1 MKLMRTL
8 LWAMVLIPALI
19 SAQPSQQEARRM
31 AYAEAQRQGVDPEA
45 LEARLQARGINTATL
60 TMTDIPRIQPIV
72 EEEIAKMKAEQI
84 ASASAEQAVKSGS
97 LSGTEMAADGAA
109 QSETSIQ
116 TTTTEL
122 ASESVD
128 VVKTKVDSKTPVE
141 VKIDAS
147 QANTMVF
154 GKHIFTNGSL
164 SLYEVSKDYIPND
177 SYILGP
183 GDVVTVSIFGKSQAD
198 LQFTIKPDGFIEP
211 ANLPKIYLKGIS
223 LGQARE
229 VVRRRLQN
237 FYQFD
242 KGQFALTL
250 TTARTLTIQ
259 ITGAVAQPGTYTL
272 SAYNTAFNALIAA
285 GGPSKLGTVR
295 NIQVINGGKV
305 KELDVYEYLFNPQKQ
320 SDYYLQNN
328 DILYVPF
335 IGDLVEIKG
344 SVKQVGV
351 FEMKEKE
358 TFSELLNYTGGYLSD
373 ALRDEIQLVRKNKE
387 GSFVKEY
394 SGAEL
399 AKLTFEDGDKVIVAT
414 QTSDKKD
421 YVEVNGWVDYPGI
434 YGIRDYPT
442 VKEVL
447 LKVGVREET
456 RMDVAYLTRTAADG
470 TRSLMQ
476 FRPEDQLALEDS
488 LALALLPEDQITIF
502 SIRDFID
509 KAAVA
514 IEGAVRQPG
523 TFALDDNANVA
534 YLIDLAK
541 GLKQDAKL
549 DLAYLFRENPDGTT
563 EIETLNLE
571 EILNGTSTFTLRDN
585 DVLRVLSEK
594 AFIDASTVSIV
605 GAVRNP
611 VELTVDSSLT
621 VSAMVD
627 LANGLKRNAK
637 RDLAYVFRTYD
648 DGSSELLS
656 FHLENV
662 LTGSES
668 FEVQNRDQIRILS
681 SSAFIDGSK
690 LSIVG
695 SVRNPLSI
703 EVDSAVT
710 IKAFIDLANGLTKD
724 ARTDLAYVFRTFPD
738 GSQEILPI
746 DLTAELD
753 GSSQLKLTDKDQ
765 VRILSDRTYYDGA
778 VLSISGE
785 VRSPMEMPYDSAITL
800 DEVLNLA
807 GGLTFAGDSARI
819 VVYSMDFE
827 GRNIGKIKETKLDS
841 RTAKEYT
848 FKPFDAI
855 VVRKKAGF
863 EFQEYVTIGGEVAY
877 PGRYAIRE
885 GEKVGQLIRKAGGL
899 TKEAFPQA
907 ASFTRQ
913 GKGKVFISI
922 DRILRA
928 GNTYNNIELLPGDN
942 LFIPTK
948 DMTVEIRLANTEA
961 SEYAAFADDYARPS
975 VNVAYVAG
983 KSARWY
989 VKNMVGGYGEN
1000 AKRTDVNV
1008 VYANGTVKDFK
1019 WYKPFYRYPKV
1030 KPGSMVVVGAKPVKE
1045 EKEKKDK
1052 QQSDFDWQEFSGN
1065 LMAQV
1070 TSLLTVVVL
1079 ATQLP

>member
-8 LWAMVLIPALI
+8 LWAMVLIPALL
-19 SAQPSQQEARRM
+19 SAQPSQEEARKM
-31 AYAEAQRQGVDPEA
+31 AYAEAQRQGVDPAE

-72 EEEIAKMKAEQI
+72 EEEIAKMKAEQS
-84 ASASAEQAVKSGS
+84 ASASAEQAVESGS
-97 LSGTEMAADGAA
+97 LSGTEMAADGAE
-109 QSETSIQ
+109 QKEESIQ

-122 ASESVD
+122 ATEAVE

-335 IGDLVEIKG
+335 IGDLVEVKG

-358 TFSELLNYTGGYLSD
+358 TFSELLEYTGGYLSD

-399 AKLTFEDGDKVIVAT
+399 AKLTFEDGDKVIIAT

-447 LKVGVREET
+447 MKVGVREET
-456 RMDVAYLTRTAADG
+456 RMDVAYLTRTNLDG
-470 TRSLMQ
+470 TRSLIR
-476 FRPEDQLALEDS
+476 FNPAAELEGADAP
-488 LALALLPEDQITIF
+488 LPLQPEDQILLF
-502 SIRDFID
+502 NVRDFTD
-509 KAAVA
+509 KATVA

-523 TFALDDNANVA
+523 AFALDENANVA

-541 GLKQDAKL
+541 GLKEDAKL

-571 EILNGTSTFTLRDN
+571 DILSGTSTFTLRDN
-585 DVLRVLSEK
+585 DVLRVLSER

-611 VELTVDSSLT
+611 IELTVDSSLT

-662 LTGSES
+662 LNGAET

-681 SSAFIDGSK
+681 ASAFIDGSK

-724 ARTDLAYVFRTFPD
+724 ARTDLAYVFRTYPD

-746 DLTAELD
+746 DLNAELD

-785 VRSPMEMPYDSAITL
+785 VRSAMEMPYDSTITL

-819 VVYSMDFE
+819 VVYSMDFD
-827 GRNIGKIKETKLDS
+827 GRNIGKVKETKLDS
-841 RTAKEYT
+841 RTAKDYT

-863 EFQEYVTIGGEVAY
+863 EFQEYVNIGGEVAY

-885 GEKVGQLIRKAGGL
+885 GEKIGELIRKAGGL

-922 DRILRA
+922 DRILRT
-928 GNTYNNIELLPGDN
+928 GNTYNNIQLLPGDN
-942 LFIPTK
+942 LFIPSK
-948 DMTVEIRLANTEA
+948 DMTVEIRLPNTEA
-961 SEYAAFADDYARPS
+961 AEYAAFSDEYRRES
-975 VNVAYVAG
+975 VHVAYVAG

-1000 AKRTDVNV
+1000 AKRSKTNV
-1008 VYANGTVKDFK
+1008 VYANGTVKDYK
-1019 WYKPFYRYPKV
+1019 WFKPFYRYPKV
-1030 KPGSMVVVGAKPVKE
+1030 KPGAMVVVGAKPVKE
-1045 EKEKKDK
+1045 EKDK
-1052 QQSDFDWQEFSGN
+1052 RDRFNSDFDWQEFSGN
-1065 LMAQV
+1065 LLSQISAV
-1070 TSLLTVVVL
+1070 FTVVVL
-1079 ATQLP
+1079 ANQL

>member
-1 MKLMRTL
+1 MRIMRTL
-8 LWAMVLIPALI
+8 LWAMVLVPALV
-19 SAQPSQQEARRM
+19 SAQPSQEEARRM
-31 AYAEAQRQGVDPEA
+31 ARTEASRQGVDPDV
-45 LEARLQARGINTATL
+45 LERRLQARGINTATL

-72 EEEIAKMKAEQI
+72 EEEIAKLKAEQA
-84 ASASAEQAVKSGS
+84 ASASAEQAVESGS
-97 LSGTEMAADGAA
+97 LSGTEMAADGAE
-109 QSETSIQ
+109 QKEESIQ

-122 ASESVD
+122 ATEAVE

-164 SLYEVSKDYIPND
+164 SLYEISKDYIPND

-335 IGDLVEIKG
+335 IGDLVEVKG

-358 TFSELLNYTGGYLSD
+358 TFSDLLDYTGGYLSD

-399 AKLTFEDGDKVIVAT
+399 AKLTFEDGDKVIIAT

-447 LKVGVREET
+447 MKVGVREET
-456 RMDVAYLTRTAADG
+456 RMDVAYLTRTNLDG
-470 TRSLMQ
+470 TRSLIR
-476 FRPEDQLALEDS
+476 FNPAAELEGADAP
-488 LALALLPEDQITIF
+488 LPLQPEDQILLF
-502 SIRDFID
+502 NVRDFTD
-509 KAAVA
+509 KATVA

-523 TFALDDNANVA
+523 AFALDENANVA

-541 GLKQDAKL
+541 GLKEDAKL

-571 EILNGTSTFTLRDN
+571 DILSGAAFFELRDN

-594 AFIDASTVSIV
+594 AFVDASTVSIV

-611 VELTVDSSLT
+611 IELTVDSAVT
-621 VSAMVD
+621 VKALID
-627 LANGLKRNAK
+627 LANGLK
-637 RDLAYVFRTYD
+637 
-648 DGSSELLS
+648 
-656 FHLENV
+656 
-662 LTGSES
+662 
-668 FEVQNRDQIRILS
+668 
-681 SSAFIDGSK
+681 
-690 LSIVG
+690 
-695 SVRNPLSI
+695 
-703 EVDSAVT
+703 
-710 IKAFIDLANGLTKD
+710 KD
-724 ARTDLAYVFRTFPD
+724 ARTDQAYIFRTYPD
-738 GSQEILPI
+738 GSQEILTL
-746 DLTAELD
+746 DLAAEIAVEDPMPLM
-753 GSSQLKLTDKDQ
+753 DKDQ
-765 VRILSDRTYYDGA
+765 VRILSERTYYDGA

-785 VRSPMEMPYDSAITL
+785 VRNGLEMPYDSTITL
-800 DEVLNLA
+800 DEVLTLA
-807 GGLTFAGDSARI
+807 GGLTFAGDSSKV
-819 VVYSMDFE
+819 VVYRIAFNGKD
-827 GRNIGKIKETKLDS
+827 IGKVKELTLDS
-841 RTAKEYT
+841 RMSGDFT
-848 FKPFDAI
+848 FEPFDAI
-855 VVRKKAGF
+855 VVRKKPGF

-885 GEKVGQLIRKAGGL
+885 GEKVGALIRKAGGL
-899 TKEAFPQA
+899 TKEAFPEA
-907 ASFTRQ
+907 ASFSRQ

-922 DRILRA
+922 DRILRV
-928 GNTYNNIELLPGDN
+928 GNTYNNIELLPGDE

-961 SEYAAFADDYARPS
+961 REYGAFADTYARES

-989 VKNMVGGYGEN
+989 VKNMVGGFGDD

-1019 WYKPFYRYPKV
+1019 WYRPTYRYPKV
-1030 KPGSMVVVGAKPVKE
+1030 KPGAMVVVGAKPVKE
-1045 EKEKKDK
+1045 EKDK
-1052 QQSDFDWQEFSGN
+1052 RDRFNSDFDWQEFSGN
-1065 LMAQV
+1065 LLSQISAV
-1070 TSLLTVVVL
+1070 FTVVVL
-1079 ATQLP
+1079 ANQL

>member
-1 MKLMRTL
+1 MKLLRTL
-8 LWAMVLIPALI
+8 LWALVLVPAIL
-19 SAQPSQQEARRM
+19 SAQPTQQEARKM
-31 AYAEAQRQGVDPEA
+31 AYAEAERQGVDPAE
-45 LEARLQARGINTATL
+45 LETRLQARGINTATL
-60 TMTDIPRIQPIV
+60 TMSDIPRVQPIV
-72 EEEIAKMKAEQI
+72 DEELAKMKAEQV
-84 ASASAEQAVKSGS
+84 ASQSTEQAVESGS
-97 LSGTEMAADGAA
+97 LSGTEMSSKGGE
-109 QSETSIQ
+109 QSENSIQ

-122 ASESVD
+122 ASEVVD

-141 VKIDAS
+141 VKIDTD

-211 ANLPKIYLKGIS
+211 ESLPKIYLKGIS

-250 TTARTLTIQ
+250 TTSRTLTIQ
-259 ITGAVAQPGTYTL
+259 ITGAVAQPGSYTL

-285 GGPSKLGTVR
+285 GGPTKLGTVR
-295 NIQVINGGKV
+295 NIQVINGGRV
-305 KELDVYEYLFNPQKQ
+305 KELDIYEYLFNPSKQ
-320 SDYYLQNN
+320 SDYYLQDN

-335 IGDLVEIKG
+335 IGDLVEVGG
-344 SVKQVGV
+344 SMKQVGV

-358 TFSELLNYTGGYLSD
+358 TFTDLLKYTGGYLND

-394 SGAEL
+394 SGKEL
-399 AKLTFEDGDKVIVAT
+399 AKLTFEDGDKVIIAT

-442 VKEVL
+442 VKQVL
-447 LKVGVREET
+447 MKVGVREET

-470 TRSLMQ
+470 TRSLIQ
-476 FRPEDQLALEDS
+476 FRPSDQLTLEDS

-509 KAAVA
+509 KATVA

-523 TFALDDNANVA
+523 TFALDENANVA

-571 EILNGTSTFTLRDN
+571 DILNGSATFELRDK

-594 AFIDASTVSIV
+594 AFIDASTISIV

-611 VELTVDSSLT
+611 IKLTVDSAMT
-621 VSAMVD
+621 VKALID
-627 LANGLKRNAK
+627 LSNGLKKDARL
-637 RDLAYVFRTYD
+637 DLAYIFRTY
-648 DGSSELLS
+648 
-656 FHLENV
+656 
-662 LTGSES
+662 
-668 FEVQNRDQIRILS
+668 
-681 SSAFIDGSK
+681 
-690 LSIVG
+690 
-695 SVRNPLSI
+695 
-703 EVDSAVT
+703 
-710 IKAFIDLANGLTKD
+710 
-724 ARTDLAYVFRTFPD
+724 PD
-738 GSQEILPI
+738 GSQEVLTLDLANEISLNDPI
-746 DLTAELD
+746 SLMNN
-753 GSSQLKLTDKDQ
+753 DQ

-778 VLSISGE
+778 VISISGE
-785 VRSPMEMPYDSAITL
+785 VRNAMEMPYDSTITL
-800 DEVLNLA
+800 YEVLELA
-807 GGLTFAGDSARI
+807 GGLTYAGDSAQVI
-819 VVYSMDFE
+819 VYRMDFQ
-827 GRNIGKIKETKLDS
+827 GKGIGKVREYLLDS
-841 RTAKEYT
+841 RTFGDFT

-855 VVRKKAGF
+855 IVRRKAGF
-863 EFQEYVTIGGEVAY
+863 EFQEYVSVSGEVTF
-877 PGRYAIRE
+877 PGRYALRQ
-885 GEKVGQLIRKAGGL
+885 GEKVSDLLRKAGGL
-899 TKEAFPQA
+899 TKDGMASA
-907 ASFTRQ
+907 ATFNRQ
-913 GKGKVFISI
+913 GKGKIYISI
-922 DRILRA
+922 QKIMRV
-928 GNTYNNIELLPGDN
+928 GNTYNNIEMLPGDEI
-942 LFIPTK
+942 FIPNK

-961 SEYAAFADDYARPS
+961 SEYAAFSTEYARES

-983 KSARWY
+983 KNAKWY
-989 VKNMVGGYGEN
+989 VKNMVGGYGDN
-1000 AKRTDVNV
+1000 AKRNKTNV

-1019 WYKPFYRYPKV
+1019 MFRLAYRYPKV
-1030 KPGSMVVVGAKPVKE
+1030 RAGSTIVVGSKPVRE
-1045 EKEKKDK
+1045 GKDK
-1052 QQSDFDWQEFSGN
+1052 KGWQKSDFDWQEFSGN
-1065 LMAQV
+1065 LLAQV
-1070 TSLLTVVVL
+1070 SAVFTVVVL
-1079 ATQLP
+1079 ANQL

>member
-1 MKLMRTL
+1 MRIMRTL
-8 LWAMVLIPALI
+8 LWAVVLVPALV
-19 SAQPSQQEARRM
+19 SAQPSQEEARRM
-31 AYAEAQRQGVDPEA
+31 ARTEASRQGVDPDE
-45 LEARLQARGINTATL
+45 LERRLQARGINTATL
-60 TMTDIPRIQPIV
+60 TMTDIPRVQPIV
-72 EEEIAKMKAEQI
+72 EEEIAKLKAEQA
-84 ASASAEQAVKSGS
+84 ASASAEQAVESGS
-97 LSGTEMAADGAA
+97 LSGTEMAADGQA
-109 QSETSIQ
+109 QSEASIQ

-122 ASESVD
+122 ATEAVE

-223 LGQARE
+223 LGQART

-335 IGDLVEIKG
+335 IGDLVEVKG

-358 TFSELLNYTGGYLSD
+358 TFSDLLDYTGGYLSD
-373 ALRDEIQLVRKNKE
+373 ALRDELQLVRKNKE

-399 AKLTFEDGDKVIVAT
+399 AKLTFEDGDKVIIAT

-447 LKVGVREET
+447 MKVGVREET
-456 RMDVAYLTRTAADG
+456 RMDVAYLTRTNLDG
-470 TRSLMQ
+470 TRSLIR
-476 FRPEDQLALEDS
+476 FNPAAELEGADAP
-488 LALALLPEDQITIF
+488 LPLQPEDQILLF
-502 SIRDFID
+502 NVRDFTD
-509 KAAVA
+509 KATVA

-523 TFALDDNANVA
+523 AFALDENANVA

-541 GLKQDAKL
+541 GLKEDAKL

-571 EILNGTSTFTLRDN
+571 DILSGAAFFELRDN

-594 AFIDASTVSIV
+594 AFVDASTVSIV

-611 VELTVDSSLT
+611 IELTVDSAVT
-621 VSAMVD
+621 VKALID
-627 LANGLKRNAK
+627 LANGLK
-637 RDLAYVFRTYD
+637 
-648 DGSSELLS
+648 
-656 FHLENV
+656 
-662 LTGSES
+662 
-668 FEVQNRDQIRILS
+668 
-681 SSAFIDGSK
+681 
-690 LSIVG
+690 
-695 SVRNPLSI
+695 
-703 EVDSAVT
+703 
-710 IKAFIDLANGLTKD
+710 KD
-724 ARTDLAYVFRTFPD
+724 ARTDQAYIFRTYPD
-738 GSQEILPI
+738 GSQEILTL
-746 DLTAELD
+746 DLAAEIAVEDPMPLM
-753 GSSQLKLTDKDQ
+753 DKDQ
-765 VRILSDRTYYDGA
+765 VRILSERTYYDGA

-785 VRSPMEMPYDSAITL
+785 VRNGLEMPYDSTITL
-800 DEVLNLA
+800 DEVLTLA
-807 GGLTFAGDSARI
+807 GGLTFAGDSSKV
-819 VVYSMDFE
+819 VVYRIAFNGKD
-827 GRNIGKIKETKLDS
+827 IGKVKELTLDS
-841 RTAKEYT
+841 RMSGDFT
-848 FKPFDAI
+848 FEPFDAI
-855 VVRKKAGF
+855 VVRKKPGF

-885 GEKVGQLIRKAGGL
+885 GEKVGALIRKAGGL

-928 GNTYNNIELLPGDN
+928 GNTYNNIQLLPGDN
-942 LFIPTK
+942 LFIPSK
-948 DMTVEIRLANTEA
+948 DMTVEIRLPNTEA
-961 SEYAAFADDYARPS
+961 AEYAAFSDEYRRES
-975 VNVAYVAG
+975 VHVSYVAG

-989 VKNMVGGYGEN
+989 VKNMVGGFGDN

-1019 WYKPFYRYPKV
+1019 WYRPTYRYPKV
-1030 KPGSMVVVGAKPVKE
+1030 KPGAMVVVGAKPVKE
-1045 EKEKKDK
+1045 EKDKQEK

-1065 LMAQV
+1065 FMAQI

-1079 ATQLP
+1079 ATQLQ

>member
-1 MKLMRTL
+1 
-8 LWAMVLIPALI
+8 
-19 SAQPSQQEARRM
+19 M
-31 AYAEAQRQGVDPEA
+31 AYAEAQRQGVDPAE

-72 EEEIAKMKAEQI
+72 EEEIAKMKAEQS
-84 ASASAEQAVKSGS
+84 ASASAEQAVESGS
-97 LSGTEMAADGAA
+97 LSGTEMAADGAE
-109 QSETSIQ
+109 QKEESIQ

-122 ASESVD
+122 ATEAVE

-335 IGDLVEIKG
+335 IGDLVEVKG

-358 TFSELLNYTGGYLSD
+358 TFSELLEYTGGYLSD

-399 AKLTFEDGDKVIVAT
+399 AKLTFEDGDKVIIAT

-447 LKVGVREET
+447 MKVGVREET
-456 RMDVAYLTRTAADG
+456 RMDVAYLTRTNLDG
-470 TRSLMQ
+470 TRSLIR
-476 FRPEDQLALEDS
+476 FNPAAELEGADAP
-488 LALALLPEDQITIF
+488 LPLQPEDQILLF
-502 SIRDFID
+502 NVRDFTD
-509 KAAVA
+509 KATVA

-523 TFALDDNANVA
+523 AFALDENANVA

-541 GLKQDAKL
+541 GLKEDAKL

-571 EILNGTSTFTLRDN
+571 DILSGAAFFELRDN

-594 AFIDASTVSIV
+594 AFVDASTVSIV

-611 VELTVDSSLT
+611 IELTVDSAVT
-621 VSAMVD
+621 VKALID
-627 LANGLKRNAK
+627 LANGLK
-637 RDLAYVFRTYD
+637 
-648 DGSSELLS
+648 
-656 FHLENV
+656 
-662 LTGSES
+662 
-668 FEVQNRDQIRILS
+668 
-681 SSAFIDGSK
+681 
-690 LSIVG
+690 
-695 SVRNPLSI
+695 
-703 EVDSAVT
+703 
-710 IKAFIDLANGLTKD
+710 KD
-724 ARTDLAYVFRTFPD
+724 ARTDQAYIFRTYPD
-738 GSQEILPI
+738 GSQEILTL
-746 DLTAELD
+746 DLAAEIAVEDPMPLM
-753 GSSQLKLTDKDQ
+753 DKDQ
-765 VRILSDRTYYDGA
+765 VRILSERTYYDGA

-785 VRSPMEMPYDSAITL
+785 VRNGLEMPYDSTITL
-800 DEVLNLA
+800 DEVLTLA
-807 GGLTFAGDSARI
+807 GGLTFAGDSSKV
-819 VVYSMDFE
+819 VVYRIAFNGKD
-827 GRNIGKIKETKLDS
+827 IGKVKEFTLDS
-841 RTAKEYT
+841 RMSGDFT
-848 FKPFDAI
+848 FEPFDAI
-855 VVRKKAGF
+855 VVRKKPGF

-877 PGRYAIRE
+877 PGRYAIRD
-885 GEKVGQLIRKAGGL
+885 GEKVGALIRKAGGL

-913 GKGKVFISI
+913 GKGKVFISV
-922 DRILRA
+922 DKILRI
-928 GNTYNNIELLPGDN
+928 GNTYNNIELLPGDE

-961 SEYAAFADDYARPS
+961 REYGAFADTYARES

-989 VKNMVGGYGEN
+989 VKNMVGGF
-1000 AKRTDVNV
+1000 R
-1008 VYANGTVKDFK
+1008 
-1019 WYKPFYRYPKV
+1019 
-1030 KPGSMVVVGAKPVKE
+1030 
-1045 EKEKKDK
+1045 
-1052 QQSDFDWQEFSGN
+1052 
-1065 LMAQV
+1065 
-1070 TSLLTVVVL
+1070 
-1079 ATQLP
+1079 

>member
-1 MKLMRTL
+1 MRIMRTL
-8 LWAMVLIPALI
+8 LWAMVLVPALV
-19 SAQPSQQEARRM
+19 SAQPSQEEARRM
-31 AYAEAQRQGVDPEA
+31 ARTEASRQGVDPDV
-45 LEARLQARGINTATL
+45 LERRLQARGINTATL

-72 EEEIAKMKAEQI
+72 EEEIAKLKAEQA
-84 ASASAEQAVKSGS
+84 ASASAEQAVESGS
-97 LSGTEMAADGAA
+97 LSGTEMAADGAE
-109 QSETSIQ
+109 QKEESIQ

-122 ASESVD
+122 ATEAVE

-335 IGDLVEIKG
+335 IGDLVEVKG

-358 TFSELLNYTGGYLSD
+358 TFSELLEYTGGYLSD

-399 AKLTFEDGDKVIVAT
+399 AKLTFEDGDKVIIAT

-447 LKVGVREET
+447 MKVGVREET
-456 RMDVAYLTRTAADG
+456 RMDVAYLTRTNLDG
-470 TRSLMQ
+470 TRSLIR
-476 FRPEDQLALEDS
+476 FNPAAELEGADAP
-488 LALALLPEDQITIF
+488 LPLQPEDQILLF
-502 SIRDFID
+502 NVRDFTD
-509 KAAVA
+509 KATVA

-523 TFALDDNANVA
+523 AFALDENANVA

-541 GLKQDAKL
+541 GLKEDAKL

-571 EILNGTSTFTLRDN
+571 DILSGTSTFTLRDN
-585 DVLRVLSEK
+585 DVLRVLSER

-611 VELTVDSSLT
+611 IELTVDSSLT

-662 LTGSES
+662 LNGAET

-681 SSAFIDGSK
+681 ASAFIDGSK

-724 ARTDLAYVFRTFPD
+724 ARTDLAYVFRTYPD

-746 DLTAELD
+746 DLNAELD

-785 VRSPMEMPYDSAITL
+785 VRSAMEMPYDSTITL

-819 VVYSMDFE
+819 VVYSMDFD
-827 GRNIGKIKETKLDS
+827 GRNIGKVKETKLDS
-841 RTAKEYT
+841 RTAKDYT

-863 EFQEYVTIGGEVAY
+863 EFQEYVNIGGEVAY

-885 GEKVGQLIRKAGGL
+885 GEKIGELIRKAGGL

-922 DRILRA
+922 DRILRT
-928 GNTYNNIELLPGDN
+928 GNTYNNIQLLPGDN
-942 LFIPTK
+942 LFIPSK
-948 DMTVEIRLANTEA
+948 DMTVEIRLPNTEA
-961 SEYAAFADDYARPS
+961 AEYAAFSDEYRRES
-975 VNVAYVAG
+975 VHVAYVAG

-1000 AKRTDVNV
+1000 AKRSKTNV
-1008 VYANGTVKDFK
+1008 VYANGTVKDYK
-1019 WYKPFYRYPKV
+1019 WFKPFYRYPKV
-1030 KPGSMVVVGAKPVKE
+1030 KPGAMVVVGAKPVKE
-1045 EKEKKDK
+1045 EKDK
-1052 QQSDFDWQEFSGN
+1052 RDRFNSDFDWQEFSGN
-1065 LMAQV
+1065 LLSQISAV
-1070 TSLLTVVVL
+1070 FTVVVL
-1079 ATQLP
+1079 ANQL

>member
-1 MKLMRTL
+1 MRIMRTL
-8 LWAMVLIPALI
+8 LWAMVLVPALV
-19 SAQPSQQEARRM
+19 SAQPTQQEARKM
-31 AYAEAQRQGVDPEA
+31 AYAEAERQGVDPAE

-60 TMTDIPRIQPIV
+60 TMTDIPRVQPIV
-72 EEEIAKMKAEQI
+72 EEEIAKMKAEQS
-84 ASASAEQAVKSGS
+84 ASASAEQAVESGS
-97 LSGTEMAADGAA
+97 LSGTEMAADGAE
-109 QSETSIQ
+109 QKEESIQ

-122 ASESVD
+122 ATEAVE

-335 IGDLVEIKG
+335 IGDLVEVKG

-358 TFSELLNYTGGYLSD
+358 TFSELLEYTGGYLSD

-399 AKLTFEDGDKVIVAT
+399 AKLTFEDGDKVIIAT

-447 LKVGVREET
+447 MKVGVREET
-456 RMDVAYLTRTAADG
+456 RMDVAYLTRTNLDG
-470 TRSLMQ
+470 TRSLIR
-476 FRPEDQLALEDS
+476 FNPAAELEGADAP
-488 LALALLPEDQITIF
+488 LPLQPEDQILLF
-502 SIRDFID
+502 NVRDFTD
-509 KAAVA
+509 KATVA

-523 TFALDDNANVA
+523 AFALDENANVA

-541 GLKQDAKL
+541 GLKEDAKL

-571 EILNGTSTFTLRDN
+571 DILSGAAFFELRDN

-594 AFIDASTVSIV
+594 AFVDASTVSIV

-611 VELTVDSSLT
+611 IELTVDSAVT
-621 VSAMVD
+621 VKALID
-627 LANGLKRNAK
+627 LANGLK
-637 RDLAYVFRTYD
+637 
-648 DGSSELLS
+648 
-656 FHLENV
+656 
-662 LTGSES
+662 
-668 FEVQNRDQIRILS
+668 
-681 SSAFIDGSK
+681 
-690 LSIVG
+690 
-695 SVRNPLSI
+695 
-703 EVDSAVT
+703 
-710 IKAFIDLANGLTKD
+710 KD
-724 ARTDLAYVFRTFPD
+724 ARTDQAYIFRTYPD
-738 GSQEILPI
+738 GSQEILTL
-746 DLTAELD
+746 DLAAEIAVEDPMPLM
-753 GSSQLKLTDKDQ
+753 DKDQ
-765 VRILSDRTYYDGA
+765 VRILSERTYYDGA

-785 VRSPMEMPYDSAITL
+785 VRNGLEMPYDSTITL
-800 DEVLNLA
+800 DEVLTLA
-807 GGLTFAGDSARI
+807 GGLTFAGDSSKV
-819 VVYSMDFE
+819 VVYRIAFNGKD
-827 GRNIGKIKETKLDS
+827 IGKVKEFTLDS
-841 RTAKEYT
+841 RMSGDFT
-848 FKPFDAI
+848 FEPFDAI
-855 VVRKKAGF
+855 VVRKKPGF

-885 GEKVGQLIRKAGGL
+885 GEKVGALIRKAGGL

-907 ASFTRQ
+907 ASFSRQ
-913 GKGKVFISI
+913 GKGKVFISV
-922 DRILRA
+922 DRILRI
-928 GNTYNNIELLPGDN
+928 GNTYNNIELLPGDE

-961 SEYAAFADDYARPS
+961 REYGAFADTYARES

-989 VKNMVGGYGEN
+989 VKNMVGGFGDD

-1019 WYKPFYRYPKV
+1019 WYRPTYRYPKV
-1030 KPGSMVVVGAKPVKE
+1030 KPGAMVVVGAKPVKE
-1045 EKEKKDK
+1045 EKDKREKL
-1052 QQSDFDWQEFSGN
+1052 QF
-1065 LMAQV
+1065 
-1070 TSLLTVVVL
+1070 
-1079 ATQLP
+1079 

>member
-1 MKLMRTL
+1 M
-8 LWAMVLIPALI
+8 
-19 SAQPSQQEARRM
+19 
-31 AYAEAQRQGVDPEA
+31 
-45 LEARLQARGINTATL
+45 
-60 TMTDIPRIQPIV
+60 
-72 EEEIAKMKAEQI
+72 
-84 ASASAEQAVKSGS
+84 
-97 LSGTEMAADGAA
+97 
-109 QSETSIQ
+109 
-116 TTTTEL
+116 
-122 ASESVD
+122 
-128 VVKTKVDSKTPVE
+128 DSKTPVE

-198 LQFTIKPDGFIEP
+198 LQFTIKSDGFIEP

-335 IGDLVEIKG
+335 IGDLVEVKG

-358 TFSELLNYTGGYLSD
+358 TFSELLEYTGGYLSD

-399 AKLTFEDGDKVIVAT
+399 AKLTFEDGDKVIIAT

-447 LKVGVREET
+447 MKVGVREET

-476 FRPEDQLALEDS
+476 FRPSDQLAMEDS
-488 LALALLPEDQITIF
+488 LALSLLPEDQITIF

-509 KAAVA
+509 KATVA

-523 TFALDDNANVA
+523 AFALDENANVA

-541 GLKQDAKL
+541 GLKEDAKL

-571 EILNGTSTFTLRDN
+571 DILSGAAFFELRDN

-594 AFIDASTVSIV
+594 AFVDASTVSIV

-611 VELTVDSSLT
+611 IELTVDSAVT
-621 VSAMVD
+621 VKALID
-627 LANGLKRNAK
+627 LANGLK
-637 RDLAYVFRTYD
+637 
-648 DGSSELLS
+648 
-656 FHLENV
+656 
-662 LTGSES
+662 
-668 FEVQNRDQIRILS
+668 
-681 SSAFIDGSK
+681 
-690 LSIVG
+690 
-695 SVRNPLSI
+695 
-703 EVDSAVT
+703 
-710 IKAFIDLANGLTKD
+710 KD
-724 ARTDLAYVFRTFPD
+724 ARTDQAYIFRTYPD
-738 GSQEILPI
+738 GSQEILTL
-746 DLTAELD
+746 DLAAEIAVEDPMPLM
-753 GSSQLKLTDKDQ
+753 DKDQ
-765 VRILSDRTYYDGA
+765 VRILSERTYYDGA

-785 VRSPMEMPYDSAITL
+785 VRNGLEMPYDSTITL
-800 DEVLNLA
+800 DEVLTLA
-807 GGLTFAGDSARI
+807 GGLTFAGDSSKV
-819 VVYSMDFE
+819 VVYRIAFNGKD
-827 GRNIGKIKETKLDS
+827 IGKVKEFTLDS
-841 RTAKEYT
+841 RMSGDFT
-848 FKPFDAI
+848 FEPFDAI
-855 VVRKKAGF
+855 VVRKKPGF

-885 GEKVGQLIRKAGGL
+885 DEKVGELIRKAGGL
-899 TKEAFPQA
+899 TKEAFPSA

-913 GKGKVFISI
+913 GKGKIFISI

-928 GNTYNNIELLPGDN
+928 GNTYNNIQLLPGDN
-942 LFIPTK
+942 LFIPSK
-948 DMTVEIRLANTEA
+948 DMTVEIRLPNTEA
-961 SEYAAFADDYARPS
+961 AEYAAFSDEYRRES
-975 VNVAYVAG
+975 VHVAYVARQIRTLVCEEYG
-983 KSARWY
+983 RWLWRKRKAF
-989 VKNMVGGYGEN
+989 KNECCLCQWYCERLQMVQ
-1000 AKRTDVNV
+1000 T
-1008 VYANGTVKDFK
+1008 
-1019 WYKPFYRYPKV
+1019 
-1030 KPGSMVVVGAKPVKE
+1030 
-1045 EKEKKDK
+1045 
-1052 QQSDFDWQEFSGN
+1052 
-1065 LMAQV
+1065 
-1070 TSLLTVVVL
+1070 LLPL
-1079 ATQLP
+1079 S

>member
-1 MKLMRTL
+1 
-8 LWAMVLIPALI
+8 
-19 SAQPSQQEARRM
+19 
-31 AYAEAQRQGVDPEA
+31 GVDPAE

-72 EEEIAKMKAEQI
+72 EEEIAKMKAEQS
-84 ASASAEQAVKSGS
+84 ASASAEQAVESGS
-97 LSGTEMAADGAA
+97 LSGTEMAADGAE
-109 QSETSIQ
+109 QKEESIQ

-122 ASESVD
+122 ATEAVE

-335 IGDLVEIKG
+335 IGDLVEVKG

-358 TFSELLNYTGGYLSD
+358 TFSELLEYTGGYLSD
-373 ALRDEIQLVRKNKE
+373 ALRDEIQLVRKNKD

-399 AKLTFEDGDKVIVAT
+399 AKLTFEDGDKVIIAT

-447 LKVGVREET
+447 MKVGVREET
-456 RMDVAYLTRTAADG
+456 RMDVAYLTRTNLDG
-470 TRSLMQ
+470 TRSLIR
-476 FRPEDQLALEDS
+476 FNPAAELEGADAP
-488 LALALLPEDQITIF
+488 LPLQPEDQILLF
-502 SIRDFID
+502 NVRDFTD
-509 KAAVA
+509 KATVA

-523 TFALDDNANVA
+523 AFALDENANVA

-541 GLKQDAKL
+541 GLKEDAKL

-571 EILNGTSTFTLRDN
+571 DILSGAAFFELRDN

-594 AFIDASTVSIV
+594 AFVDASTVSIF

-611 VELTVDSSLT
+611 IELTVDSAVT
-621 VSAMVD
+621 VKALID
-627 LANGLKRNAK
+627 LANGLK
-637 RDLAYVFRTYD
+637 
-648 DGSSELLS
+648 
-656 FHLENV
+656 
-662 LTGSES
+662 
-668 FEVQNRDQIRILS
+668 
-681 SSAFIDGSK
+681 
-690 LSIVG
+690 
-695 SVRNPLSI
+695 
-703 EVDSAVT
+703 
-710 IKAFIDLANGLTKD
+710 KD
-724 ARTDLAYVFRTFPD
+724 ARTDQAYIFRTYPD
-738 GSQEILPI
+738 GSQEILTL
-746 DLTAELD
+746 DLAAEIAVEDPMPLM
-753 GSSQLKLTDKDQ
+753 DKDQ
-765 VRILSDRTYYDGA
+765 VRILSERTYYDGA

-785 VRSPMEMPYDSAITL
+785 VRNELEMPYDSTITL
-800 DEVLNLA
+800 DEVLTLA
-807 GGLTFAGDSARI
+807 GGLTFAGDSSKVIVYRI
-819 VVYSMDFE
+819 AFNGKD
-827 GRNIGKIKETKLDS
+827 IGKVKDFTLDS
-841 RTAKEYT
+841 RMSGDFT
-848 FKPFDAI
+848 FEPFDAI
-855 VVRKKAGF
+855 VVRKKPGF
-863 EFQEYVTIGGEVAY
+863 EFQEYVNIGGEVAY
-877 PGRYAIRE
+877 PGRYAIRD
-885 GEKVGQLIRKAGGL
+885 GEKVGELIRKAGGL

-928 GNTYNNIELLPGDN
+928 GNTYNNIQLLPGDN
-942 LFIPTK
+942 LFIPSK
-948 DMTVEIRLANTEA
+948 DMTVEIRLPNTEA
-961 SEYAAFADDYARPS
+961 AEYAAFSDEYRRES
-975 VNVAYVAG
+975 VHVAYVAG

-1000 AKRTDVNV
+1000 AKRSKTNV
-1008 VYANGTVKDFK
+1008 VYANGTVKDYK
-1019 WYKPFYRYPKV
+1019 WFKPFYRYPKV

-1045 EKEKKDK
+1045 EKEKNKK

-1065 LMAQV
+1065 FMAQI

>member
-1 MKLMRTL
+1 MKLLRTL
-8 LWAMVLIPALI
+8 LWALVLIPTLL
-19 SAQPSQQEARRM
+19 SAQPTQQEARKM
-31 AYAEAQRQGVDPEA
+31 AYAEAERQGVDPAE
-45 LEARLQARGINTATL
+45 LETRLQARGINTATL
-60 TMTDIPRIQPIV
+60 TMSDIPRVQPIV
-72 EEEIAKMKAEQI
+72 DEEIAKMKAEQV
-84 ASASAEQAVKSGS
+84 ASQSTEQAVESGS
-97 LSGTEMAADGAA
+97 LSGTEMSSKGGE
-109 QSETSIQ
+109 QSENSIQ

-122 ASESVD
+122 ASEVVD

-141 VKIDAS
+141 VKIDTD

-211 ANLPKIYLKGIS
+211 KSLPKIYLKGIS

-250 TTARTLTIQ
+250 TTSRTLTIQ
-259 ITGAVAQPGTYTL
+259 ITGAVAQPGSYTL

-285 GGPSKLGTVR
+285 GGPTKLGTVR
-295 NIQVINGGKV
+295 NIQVINGGRV
-305 KELDVYEYLFNPQKQ
+305 KELDIYEYLFNPSKQ
-320 SDYYLQNN
+320 SDYYLQDN

-335 IGDLVEIKG
+335 IGDLVEVGG
-344 SVKQVGV
+344 SMKQVGV

-358 TFSELLNYTGGYLSD
+358 TFTDLLKYTGGYLND

-394 SGAEL
+394 SGKEL
-399 AKLTFEDGDKVIVAT
+399 AKLTFEDGDKVIIAT

-442 VKEVL
+442 VKQVL
-447 LKVGVREET
+447 MKVGVREET

-470 TRSLMQ
+470 TRSLIQ
-476 FRPEDQLALEDS
+476 FRPSDQLTLEDS

-509 KAAVA
+509 KATVA

-523 TFALDDNANVA
+523 TFALDENANVA

-571 EILNGTSTFTLRDN
+571 DILNGSATFELRDK

-594 AFIDASTVSIV
+594 AFIDASTISIV

-611 VELTVDSSLT
+611 IKLTVDSAMT
-621 VSAMVD
+621 VKALID
-627 LANGLKRNAK
+627 LSNGLKKDARL
-637 RDLAYVFRTYD
+637 DLAYIFRTY
-648 DGSSELLS
+648 
-656 FHLENV
+656 
-662 LTGSES
+662 
-668 FEVQNRDQIRILS
+668 
-681 SSAFIDGSK
+681 
-690 LSIVG
+690 
-695 SVRNPLSI
+695 
-703 EVDSAVT
+703 
-710 IKAFIDLANGLTKD
+710 
-724 ARTDLAYVFRTFPD
+724 PD
-738 GSQEILPI
+738 GSQEVLTLDLANEISLNDPI
-746 DLTAELD
+746 SLMNN
-753 GSSQLKLTDKDQ
+753 DQ

-778 VLSISGE
+778 VISISGE
-785 VRSPMEMPYDSAITL
+785 VRNAMEMPYDSTITL
-800 DEVLNLA
+800 YEVLELA
-807 GGLTFAGDSARI
+807 GGLTYAGDSAQVI
-819 VVYSMDFE
+819 VYRMDFQ
-827 GRNIGKIKETKLDS
+827 GKGIGKVREYLLDS
-841 RTAKEYT
+841 RTFGDFT

-855 VVRKKAGF
+855 IVRRKAGF
-863 EFQEYVTIGGEVAY
+863 EFQEYVSVSGEVTF
-877 PGRYAIRE
+877 PGRYALRQ
-885 GEKVGQLIRKAGGL
+885 GEKVSDLLRKAGGL
-899 TKEAFPQA
+899 TKDGMASA
-907 ASFTRQ
+907 ATFNRQ
-913 GKGKVFISI
+913 GKGKIYISI
-922 DRILRA
+922 DKIMRV
-928 GNTYNNIELLPGDN
+928 GNTYNNIEMLPGDEI
-942 LFIPTK
+942 FIPNK

-961 SEYAAFADDYARPS
+961 SEYAAFSTEYARES

-983 KSARWY
+983 KSAKWY
-989 VKNMVGGYGEN
+989 VKNMVGGYGDN
-1000 AKRTDVNV
+1000 AKRNKTNV

-1019 WYKPFYRYPKV
+1019 MFRLAYRYPKV
-1030 KPGSMVVVGAKPVKE
+1030 RAGSTIVVGSKPVRE
-1045 EKEKKDK
+1045 EKDKKGWQK
-1052 QQSDFDWQEFSGN
+1052 SDFDWQEFSGN
-1065 LMAQV
+1065 LLAQV
-1070 TSLLTVVVL
+1070 SAVFTVVVL
-1079 ATQLP
+1079 ANQL

>member
-8 LWAMVLIPALI
+8 LWALVLIPALL
-19 SAQPSQQEARRM
+19 SAQPSQEEARKMARM
-31 AYAEAQRQGVDPEA
+31 EASRQGVDPDA

-60 TMTDIPRIQPIV
+60 TMSDIPRIQPIV
-72 EEEIAKMKAEQI
+72 EEEIAKMKAEQA
-84 ASASAEQAVKSGS
+84 ASASAEQAVESGS
-97 LSGTEMAADGAA
+97 LSGTEMAADGAE
-109 QSETSIQ
+109 QKEESIQ

-122 ASESVD
+122 ATEAVE

-183 GDVVTVSIFGKSQAD
+183 GDVVTVSIFGRSQAD

-328 DILYVPF
+328 DILYIPF
-335 IGDLVEIKG
+335 IGDLVEVKG

-358 TFSELLNYTGGYLSD
+358 TFSDLLDYTGGYLSD

-399 AKLTFEDGDKVIVAT
+399 AKLTFEDGDKVIIAT

-447 LKVGVREET
+447 MKVGVREET
-456 RMDVAYLTRTAADG
+456 RMDVAYLTRTNLDG
-470 TRSLMQ
+470 TRSLIR
-476 FRPEDQLALEDS
+476 FNPGAELEGADAP
-488 LALALLPEDQITIF
+488 LPLQPEDQILLF
-502 SIRDFID
+502 NVRDFTD
-509 KAAVA
+509 KATVA

-523 TFALDDNANVA
+523 AFALDENANVA

-541 GLKQDAKL
+541 GLKEDAKL

-571 EILNGTSTFTLRDN
+571 DILSGAAFFELRDN

-594 AFIDASTVSIV
+594 AFVDASTVSIV

-611 VELTVDSSLT
+611 IELTVDSAVT
-621 VSAMVD
+621 VKALID
-627 LANGLKRNAK
+627 LANGLK
-637 RDLAYVFRTYD
+637 
-648 DGSSELLS
+648 
-656 FHLENV
+656 
-662 LTGSES
+662 
-668 FEVQNRDQIRILS
+668 
-681 SSAFIDGSK
+681 
-690 LSIVG
+690 
-695 SVRNPLSI
+695 
-703 EVDSAVT
+703 
-710 IKAFIDLANGLTKD
+710 KD
-724 ARTDLAYVFRTFPD
+724 ARTDQAYIFRTYPD
-738 GSQEILPI
+738 GSQEILTL
-746 DLTAELD
+746 DLAAEIAVEDPMPLM
-753 GSSQLKLTDKDQ
+753 DKDQ
-765 VRILSDRTYYDGA
+765 VRILSERTYYDGA

-785 VRSPMEMPYDSAITL
+785 VRNGLEMPYDSTITL
-800 DEVLNLA
+800 DEVLTLA
-807 GGLTFAGDSARI
+807 GGLTFAGDSSKV
-819 VVYSMDFE
+819 VVYRIAFNGKD
-827 GRNIGKIKETKLDS
+827 IGKVKEFTLDS
-841 RTAKEYT
+841 RMSGDFT
-848 FKPFDAI
+848 FEPFDAI
-855 VVRKKAGF
+855 VVRKKPGF

-885 GEKVGQLIRKAGGL
+885 GEKVGAIIRKAGGL
-899 TKEAFPQA
+899 TKEAFPEA
-907 ASFTRQ
+907 ASFSRQ
-913 GKGKVFISI
+913 GKGKVLISV
-922 DRILRA
+922 DRILRI
-928 GNTYNNIELLPGDN
+928 GNTYNNIELLPGDE

-961 SEYAAFADDYARPS
+961 REYGAFSDTYARES

-989 VKNMVGGYGEN
+989 VKNMVGGFGDD

-1019 WYKPFYRYPKV
+1019 WYRPTYRYPKV
-1030 KPGSMVVVGAKPVKE
+1030 KPGAMVVVGAKPVKE
-1045 EKEKKDK
+1045 EKDK
-1052 QQSDFDWQEFSGN
+1052 RDRFNSDFDWQEFSGN
-1065 LMAQV
+1065 LLSQISAV
-1070 TSLLTVVVL
+1070 FTVVVL
-1079 ATQLP
+1079 ANQL

>member
-1 MKLMRTL
+1 MRKL
-8 LWAMVLIPALI
+8 LWILALVPMLAV
-19 SAQPSQQEARRM
+19 AQPTQEEARRM
-31 AYAEAQRQGVDPEA
+31 AYAEAQRQGVDPAE

-60 TMTDIPRIQPIV
+60 TMSDVPRIQPIV
-72 EEEIAKMKAEQI
+72 EEEIAKMKAEQA
-84 ASASAEQAVKSGS
+84 ASASAEQAVESGS
-97 LSGTEMAADGAA
+97 LSGTEMAADGAE
-109 QSETSIQ
+109 QKEESIQ

-122 ASESVD
+122 ATEAVE

-237 FYQFD
+237 FYQFE

-285 GGPSKLGTVR
+285 GGPTKLGTVR

-351 FEMKEKE
+351 FEMKNKE
-358 TFSELLNYTGGYLSD
+358 TFPDLLEYAGGYLSD
-373 ALRDEIQLVRKNKE
+373 ALEDEIQLVRKNKE

-394 SGAEL
+394 SGKEL
-399 AKLTFEDGDKVIVAT
+399 SSLTFEDGDKVIVAT

-421 YVEVNGWVDYPGI
+421 YVEINGWVDYPGI

-442 VKEVL
+442 IKQVL
-447 LKVGVREET
+447 QKVGIREET
-456 RMDVAYLTRTAADG
+456 RMDVAYLTRTLVDG
-470 TRSLMQ
+470 TRKLIQ
-476 FRPEDQLALEDS
+476 FSPEAQLALEDS
-488 LALALLPEDQITIF
+488 LALVLLPEDQITVF
-502 SIRDFID
+502 NIRDFVD
-509 KAAVA
+509 KATVA

-523 TFALDDNANVA
+523 TFALDESANVA
-534 YLIDLAK
+534 FLIDLAK

-571 EILNGTSTFTLRDN
+571 DILSGASSFELRDK

-611 VELTVDSSLT
+611 IELTVDSAVT
-621 VSAMVD
+621 VKALID
-627 LANGLKRNAK
+627 LANGLK
-637 RDLAYVFRTYD
+637 
-648 DGSSELLS
+648 
-656 FHLENV
+656 
-662 LTGSES
+662 
-668 FEVQNRDQIRILS
+668 
-681 SSAFIDGSK
+681 
-690 LSIVG
+690 
-695 SVRNPLSI
+695 
-703 EVDSAVT
+703 
-710 IKAFIDLANGLTKD
+710 KD
-724 ARTDLAYVFRTFPD
+724 ARTDKAYIFRTYPD
-738 GSQEILPI
+738 GSQEILTL
-746 DLTAELD
+746 DLAAEIAVEDPMPLM
-753 GSSQLKLTDKDQ
+753 DKDQ
-765 VRILSDRTYYDGA
+765 VRILSERTYYDGA

-785 VRSPMEMPYDSAITL
+785 VRNGLEMPYDSTITL

-807 GGLTFAGDSARI
+807 GGLTFAGDSTKIIVYRI
-819 VVYSMDFE
+819 AFD
-827 GRNIGKIKETKLDS
+827 GKDIGKVKEFTLDS
-841 RTAKEYT
+841 RLSGT
-848 FKPFDAI
+848 FTFEPFDAI
-855 VVRKKAGF
+855 VVRRKPGF
-863 EFQEYVTIGGEVAY
+863 EFQEYVTIRGEVAY

-885 GEKVGQLIRKAGGL
+885 GEKVGELIRKAGGL
-899 TKEAFPQA
+899 TKEAFPSA

-913 GKGKVFISI
+913 GKGQVFISV
-922 DRILRA
+922 DRILKV
-928 GNTYNNIELLPGDN
+928 GNTYNNIELLPGDE

-961 SEYAAFADDYARPS
+961 SEYGAFANEYARQS
-975 VNVAYVAG
+975 VHVAYVAG

-989 VKNMVGGYGEN
+989 VKNMVGGFGDD

-1008 VYANGTVKDFK
+1008 VYANGTVKDYK
-1019 WYKPFYRYPKV
+1019 WYRPTYRYPKV
-1030 KPGSMVVVGAKPVKE
+1030 KPGSMVVVGKKPAKK
-1045 EKEKKDK
+1045 EKEKKEK

>member
-1 MKLMRTL
+1 MKHPMRKL
-8 LWAMVLIPALI
+8 LWILALVPMLAV
-19 SAQPSQQEARRM
+19 AQPTQEEARRM
-31 AYAEAQRQGVDPEA
+31 AYAEAQRQGVDPAE
-45 LEARLQARGINTATL
+45 LERRLQARGVNTATL
-60 TMTDIPRIQPIV
+60 TMSDIPRIQPIV
-72 EEEIAKMKAEQI
+72 EEEIAKMKAEQA
-84 ASASAEQAVKSGS
+84 ASASIEQAVESGS
-97 LSGTEMAADGAA
+97 LSGTEMAADGQA
-109 QSETSIQ
+109 QSEASIQ

-122 ASESVD
+122 ASESVE

-141 VKIDAS
+141 VKIDAD

-164 SLYEVSKDYIPND
+164 NLYEVSKDYIPND

-237 FYQFD
+237 FYQFE

-285 GGPSKLGTVR
+285 GGPTKLGTVR
-295 NIQVINGGKV
+295 NVQVINGGRV

-358 TFSELLNYTGGYLSD
+358 TFKDLLEYAGGYLSD
-373 ALRDEIQLVRKNKE
+373 ALEDEIQLVRKNKE
-387 GSFVKEY
+387 GSYVKEY
-394 SGAEL
+394 SGDAL

-414 QTSDKKD
+414 ETSDKKD
-421 YVEVNGWVDYPGI
+421 YVEVNGWVNYPGI

-447 LKVGVREET
+447 QKVGVREET
-456 RMDVAYLTRTAADG
+456 RMDVAYLTRTRLDG
-470 TRSLMQ
+470 TRELIK
-476 FRPEDQLALEDS
+476 FNPAEELAADT
-488 LALALLPEDQITIF
+488 ALALLPEDQITIF
-502 SIRDFID
+502 NIRDFVD
-509 KAAVA
+509 KATVA

-534 YLIDLAK
+534 FLIDLAK

-571 EILNGTSTFTLRDN
+571 DILSGASSFELRDK

-611 VELTVDSSLT
+611 IELTVDSALT

-627 LANGLKRNAK
+627 LANGLKRDAK
-637 RDLAYVFRTYD
+637 KDLAYVFRTYD

-656 FHLENV
+656 FHLQNV
-662 LTGSES
+662 LDGTEE
-668 FEVQNRDQIRILS
+668 FEVLNRDQIRILS
-681 SSAFIDGSK
+681 ASAFIDGSK

-695 SVRNPLSI
+695 SVRNPISI

-710 IKAFIDLANGLTKD
+710 IPAFINLASGLTKD
-724 ARTDLAYVFRTFPD
+724 ARRDLAYVFRTYPD
-738 GSQEILPI
+738 GSQEILPVN
-746 DLTAELD
+746 LEAELN
-753 GSSQLKLTDKDQ
+753 GESTLKLQDKDQ
-765 VRILSDRTYYDGA
+765 VRILSERTYYDGA

-785 VRSPMEMPYDSAITL
+785 VRSPMEMPYDSTITL

-827 GRNIGKIKETKLDS
+827 GRNIGKVKETMLDS
-841 RTAKEYT
+841 RTAMGYK

-855 VVRKKAGF
+855 VVRRKAGF
-863 EFQEYVTIGGEVAY
+863 EFQEYVTIRGEVAF

-885 GEKVGQLIRKAGGL
+885 GEKVGVLIRKAGGL
-899 TKEAFPQA
+899 TKEAFPSA
-907 ASFTRQ
+907 ASFNRQ

-922 DRILRA
+922 DRILKA
-928 GNTYNNIELLPGDN
+928 GNTYNNIELLPGDE
-942 LFIPTK
+942 LFIPSK

-961 SEYAAFADDYARPS
+961 AEYAAFADEYARES
-975 VNVAYVAG
+975 VHVAYVAG
-983 KSARWY
+983 KSSRWY
-989 VKNMVGGYGEN
+989 IKNMVGGYGEN
-1000 AKRTDVNV
+1000 AKRSKTNV
-1008 VYANGTVKDFK
+1008 VYANGTVKDYK
-1019 WYKPFYRYPKV
+1019 WYRPFYRYPKV
-1030 KPGSMVVVGAKPVKE
+1030 KPGAMVVVGSKP
-1045 EKEKKDK
+1045 EKEKKEPRRER
-1052 QQSDFDWQEFSGN
+1052 QDFNWQEFSAN
-1065 LMAQV
+1065 LMAQT
-1070 TSLLTVVVL
+1070 TSILSIYVL
-1079 ATQLP
+1079 ATRL